1 MRFKGLDLNLLQAL
15 DVLLTDRSVS
25 SAARRLAVTQPAMS
39 AILARLREFF
49 GDDLLTVHNR
59 RMYPTAFAQSI
70 WPRVRELLAVA
81 ASLVSDTSH
90 FDPATSKRTFII
102 GASDYL
108 QHTLVFDWIRSI
120 RASAPNV
127 RFELSTVD
135 EMLLRKFE
143 LAEADL
149 IVLPEEF
156 ASERHPLQPLFEE
169 THVVLGR
176 RDDPRFA
183 HPITEQVLLESQH
196 VSCMIGPWRR
206 PSFADRH
213 LEHLQKVRDIGVVV
227 DSFMAVAPAVLATD
241 CLAIVQRRL
250 AERMSEIY
258 PITWVPLPFEFP
270 RMREV
275 LQFHHSRVAD
285 EGIAWLRRTLKGAA
299 DATDKEP
306 GRAKPRV
313 IGRKRSRG

>member
-25 SAARRLAVTQPAMS
+25 SAARKLAVTQPAMS

-70 WPRVRELLAVA
+70 WPRVREFLLVA
-81 ASLVSDTSH
+81 DSLVSDTSL
-90 FDPATSKRTFII
+90 FDPATSERAFII

-108 QHTLVFDWIRSI
+108 QHTLVFEWIRSI

-127 RFELSTVD
+127 RFELSSID

-149 IVLPEEF
+149 MVLPEEY

-176 RDDPRFA
+176 CDDPRFA
-183 HPITEQVLLESQH
+183 HPITEEVLLEAQH

-206 PSFADRH
+206 PSFADRN
-213 LEHLQKVRDIGVVV
+213 LEHLHKVRRIGVVV
-227 DSFMAVAPAVLATD
+227 DTFMAVAPAVLATN

-250 AERMSEIY
+250 AERICELY
-258 PITWVPLPFEFP
+258 PTIWVPLPFKFP

-275 LQFHHSRVAD
+275 LQFHHSRVDD
-285 EGIAWLRRTLKGAA
+285 EGITWLRQSLKEVA
-299 DATDKEP
+299 DKTRIASAH
-306 GRAKPRV
+306 AKL
-313 IGRKRSRG
+313 G